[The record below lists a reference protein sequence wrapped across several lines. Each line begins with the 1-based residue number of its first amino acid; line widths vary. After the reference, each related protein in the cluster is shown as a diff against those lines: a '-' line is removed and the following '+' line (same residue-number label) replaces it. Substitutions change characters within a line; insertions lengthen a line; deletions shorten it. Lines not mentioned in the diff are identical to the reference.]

1 MIRGI
6 ECIPCGK
13 ASTGGQWV
21 SPSTKPWPL
30 QAPLPLPRFQL
41 ISPPSK
47 ASARLLAASPC
58 HCAASQTGVLASFSY
73 LVEVEVQSSTRTSLS
88 ANLGVSRAALEISGL
103 HPCEYT
109 RRTRS
114 AAIRDEFAGSRDGPV
129 NVGRRI
135 GELRGVLPPALLSAA
150 RAVGAVLSN
159 FVRDVDTIV
168 QCPTE
173 YGTCFHVAPNVLMTA
188 AHVDLLSSRSFVFD
202 YEFEEGDKILSPS
215 SAPGVSSFGLE
226 HDLDLPED
234 FDENRFPCSVP
245 DPKLQALRRLDERL
259 RGGDQ
264 LARRHLVYDLNK
276 VIFVSPHEDFALCSV
291 HRWGLSYDD
300 RLLWVA
306 IELTKREFQC
316 QEGRSKLSLGAEAA
330 IRRRFGGL
338 LEPRRSRVGP
348 WEDGIPLAQLRGWP
362 IERRERA
369 TWVGHPWGAPKR
381 AGRGHIAERTWD
393 GPTNEADNAREEA
406 RPIGGSRFRM
416 NVSGDKGCSGGPVF
430 DDDGFVR
437 GIVTAADRDP
447 APGEVVALSMHSVMR
462 SSGVGGQYVREM
474 IRRVAPQAAADDS
487 GLCHWIA
494 PVVNARPFAT
504 ESILYRSRDGH
515 LILLSSAYD
524 DSWVAYD
531 LSAFGGAG
539 GQPPLPLPGVGTQ
552 FSVVTDSNGV
562 EHLYYW
568 THQQRLVH
576 CWRSVASGTHLW
588 RWSHQIVSSQ
598 AEGFPRFFEGDRGEF
613 VHAWLDGSDHQPAQR
628 RHHVVIG
635 IRLANGNLTLWH
647 LYARRGWARGPVV
660 TRIAPRHDIRHVTAW
675 YSSHNN
681 LGHIAFSGADTGAI
695 YHTWGE
701 GSAWAA
707 PDRLITRQSPVRLAS
722 AYVPNAEFQQHLIVL
737 AQDGHLY
744 HFWWNTVD
752 RVWGSQSPT
761 RSAGLRG
768 NGLPHAARSSGLS
781 VGTEGPNGPLTI
793 SFVNRDG
800 LVTQLRL
807 FRGDMGG
814 DSSRWYVRTPPTEG
828 IASAVAMANGSPRLS
843 VVGGGTKSIFWIP
856 FRREGQPFYD
866 LSARTGPPMGTRYAR
881 LDFNEPGRLGQYQVP
896 LPPDEPP
903 PPGEPGRTITLPP
916 P

>member
-1 MIRGI
+1 MADVYGH
-6 ECIPCGK
+6 PGK
-13 ASTGGQWV
+13 RAGFLRVGVYRPQTRSISLAWWHQSGGRQAG
-21 SPSTKPWPL
+21 PSC
-30 QAPLPLPRFQL
+30 Q
-41 ISPPSK
+41 
-47 ASARLLAASPC
+47 
-58 HCAASQTGVLASFSY
+58 CATSQTEVLASFPY
-73 LVEVEVQSSTRTSLS
+73 LVEADLGPSIPMSSLS
-88 ANLGVSRAALEISGL
+88 ARLGVSRAALEIPRL

-109 RRTRS
+109 RRTSS
-114 AAIRDEFAGSRDGPV
+114 ALLRGNFAEARDGPV

-135 GELRGVLPPALLSAA
+135 SELRDVLPPTVIEAS
-150 RAVGAVLSN
+150 RAVGAVLGD
-159 FVRDVDTIV
+159 FAIDRETTIE
-168 QCPTE
+168 CPAY

-188 AHVDLLSSRSFVFD
+188 AHVDLTTGKKFVFN
-202 YEFEEGDKILSPS
+202 YEFAEGDEIMGP
-215 SAPGVSSFGLE
+215 VSGIGITQGLE
-226 HDLDLPED
+226 FDLPEG
-234 FDENRFPCSVP
+234 FDPNRFPCEIP
-245 DPKLQALRRLDERL
+245 DPQIAALR
-259 RGGDQ
+259 Q
-264 LARRHLVYDLNK
+264 LEQRIRSGEGYTSKYLVYRLEK
-276 VIFVSPHEDFALCSV
+276 VIFVSQDEDFALFSV
-291 HRWGLSYDD
+291 VRDGYSYNQK
-300 RLLWVA
+300 LLWVA
-306 IELTKREFQC
+306 NELLMREFRC
-316 QEGRSKLSLGAEAA
+316 QLGQSNLTLEALDA
-330 IRRRFGGL
+330 IRQKLDGL
-338 LEPRRSRVGP
+338 QPQSSEIGP
-348 WEDGIPLAQLRGWP
+348 WDDGIPLAQLRGYP
-362 IERRERA
+362 AEVHDDL
-369 TWVGHPWGAPKR
+369 TWVGHPRGAPKR
-381 AGRGHIAERTWD
+381 ADRGRVTDAAWSQTWWD
-393 GPTNEADNAREEA
+393 EFWNINEAADEDRPTGGARFLMTTW
-406 RPIGGSRFRM
+406 S
-416 NVSGDKGCSGGPVF
+416 DKGSSGGPIF
-430 DDDGFVR
+430 DNDGFVR
-437 GIVTAADRDP
+437 GVVSATVGDP
-447 APGEVVALSMHSVMR
+447 PGPVLGLSMHSVMR
-462 SSGVGGQYVREM
+462 SSGVGGEYVREM

-515 LILLSSAYD
+515 LILLSSVYD

-531 LSAFGGAG
+531 LSALGGAD
-539 GQPPLPLPGVGTQ
+539 GQPPLPLPGVGTR

-681 LGHIAFSGADTGAI
+681 LGHIAFSSADTGAI